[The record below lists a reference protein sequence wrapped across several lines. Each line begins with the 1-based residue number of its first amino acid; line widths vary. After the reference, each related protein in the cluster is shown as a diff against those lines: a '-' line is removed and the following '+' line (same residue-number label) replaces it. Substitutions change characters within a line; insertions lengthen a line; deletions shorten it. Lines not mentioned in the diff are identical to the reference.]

1 MMPVPRVLHVL
12 ATAHEHGASI
22 CRMVQTFAQGIDP
35 QRYRIDAWF
44 LGGDGP
50 LAGELA
56 GAGVA
61 VRTFDWNAR
70 RDDISGALRFWRSL
84 RREQFA
90 IVHLHVGGRAV
101 PFLIRA
107 TRNGKIVL
115 HLHYNGAEAGSSGP
129 IRVRPW
135 MTDDVVALS
144 EAVASTVVG
153 VKPRVVYY
161 GIKPRPAST
170 GRCGSDH
177 SIVVGAAS
185 RLVPIK
191 GIVHLIRAVALLRP
205 EFPDVRVEIAGSG
218 PERGPLQQEVQALG
232 LGDAVVFAGWQPDIW
247 RWLAQ
252 VDIFVQPSLAEGFG
266 MASLEAMAAGLPVL
280 GTSVGG
286 LPELIEHGR
295 TGYVVRPA
303 EPEALAARLRDL
315 VQNADRRRTM
325 GIAGQARAREHFSVE
340 RMTRSLTQ
348 IYDQLLGSDRTSDC

>member
-1 MMPVPRVLHVL
+1 
-12 ATAHEHGASI
+12 
-22 CRMVQTFAQGIDP
+22 
-35 QRYRIDAWF
+35 
-44 LGGDGP
+44 
-50 LAGELA
+50 
-56 GAGVA
+56 
-61 VRTFDWNAR
+61 
-70 RDDISGALRFWRSL
+70 
-84 RREQFA
+84 
-90 IVHLHVGGRAV
+90 
-101 PFLIRA
+101 
-107 TRNGKIVL
+107 
-115 HLHYNGAEAGSSGP
+115 
-129 IRVRPW
+129 
-135 MTDDVVALS
+135 
-144 EAVASTVVG
+144 
-153 VKPRVVYY
+153 
-161 GIKPRPAST
+161 
-170 GRCGSDH
+170 
-177 SIVVGAAS
+177 VVGAAS

-232 LGDAVVFAGWQPDIW
+232 LGDSVVFAGWQPDIW

-252 VDIFVQPSLAEGFG
+252 LDIFVQPSLAEGFG